1 MVFPERTN
9 KNYAL
14 KENAFGNGLKAVTLC
29 FFAKDNPNDSS
40 KKFQCPFSYGVSVSH
55 NELTLCTSPTLR
67 VMVNGEIRD
76 TDVNMEDGNFH
87 HICFIWKNS
96 GGEYQLFMD
105 GKMVANGMGLKAGYT
120 IQQGGSVVLGQ
131 DQIKLAG
138 DFDPDEAF
146 VGELTEV
153 NVWDTVLSRGA
164 VVAQHNSCRV
174 RKGSV
179 TRWSQ
184 FKTAVHGGVQ
194 VVDSTSI
201 P

>member
-1 MVFPERTN
+1 MKRCGLTVSRRKLYYIDGTWMTHSACFIQSRMFYYSLIFPFT
-9 KNYAL
+9 
-14 KENAFGNGLKAVTLC
+14 
-29 FFAKDNPNDSS
+29 
-40 KKFQCPFSYGVSVSH
+40 
-55 NELTLCTSPTLR
+55 
-67 VMVNGEIRD
+67 RD
-76 TDVNMEDGNFH
+76 TDVSIEDGNFH
-87 HICFIWKNS
+87 HICFTWKNS

-105 GKMVANGMGLKAGYT
+105 GKMVANGVGLKTGYR

-153 NVWDTVLSRGA
+153 NVWDRVLPRGA

-179 TRWSQ
+179 NWWSQ

-194 VVDSTSI
+194 VVESTTI